1 MKKIPDPNAVFPVK
15 NSKTVTNIKPTL
27 KGEGVIAGDYS
38 YFSDAFFTRHVTH
51 RYDFYGDK
59 LIIGKFCQI
68 AAGVNFTMN
77 GANHQRNCATT
88 YPFYVMG
95 WEQAYPDLENLQSK
109 GDTVLGNDVWLGEN
123 VTVMPGVKI
132 GDGAIIGKNSTV
144 ASDIPPY
151 TVAVGN
157 PARVVRERF
166 DEQLKDLLLR
176 FKWWDLPPEEIAEI
190 IPILTSPN
198 LERLRDFLKK
208 ELEKRAK

>member
-15 NSKTVTNIKPTL
+15 NCKTVTNIKPTL
-27 KGEGVIAGDYS
+27 KGEGITAGDYS

-88 YPFYVMG
+88 YPFYMMG
-95 WEQAYPDLENLQSK
+95 WEQPYPSLENLQSK

-151 TVAVGN
+151 AVAVGN
-157 PARVVRERF
+157 PARIVRERF
-166 DEQLKDLLLR
+166 DKELTSLLLE

-190 IPILTSPN
+190 IPVLTSPDLN
-198 LERLRDFLKK
+198 ELRAFLKRRLK
-208 ELEKRAK
+208 KG

>member
-15 NSKTVTNIKPTL
+15 NCKTVTNIKPTL
-27 KGEGVIAGDYS
+27 KGDGVTAGDYS

-77 GANHQRNCATT
+77 GANHRRNCATT
-88 YPFYVMG
+88 YPFYMMG
-95 WEQAYPDLENLQSK
+95 WEQPYPELKNLQSK

-166 DEQLKDLLLR
+166 DKELTSLLLE

-190 IPILTSPN
+190 IPVLTSPSLN
-198 LERLRDFLKK
+198 ELRAFLKQRLNK
-208 ELEKRAK
+208 C